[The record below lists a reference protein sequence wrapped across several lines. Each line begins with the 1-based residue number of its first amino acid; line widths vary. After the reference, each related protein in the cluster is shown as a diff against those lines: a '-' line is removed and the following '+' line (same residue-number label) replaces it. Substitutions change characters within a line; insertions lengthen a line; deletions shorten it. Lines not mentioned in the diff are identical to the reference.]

1 MTHQLPTTYQQFIAT
16 SRYSRWREDLGR
28 RENWEETVDRYFNFF
43 SRRLSGAN
51 KLTEEMQKDLAECRE
66 AVLKLEVLPSMR
78 ALMTAGKALE
88 RDEVAGFNCA
98 YVAVDHPH
106 AFDEIMY
113 VLTCGT
119 GAGFS
124 VEGEDV
130 AKLPEIPSEFHATET
145 SIMVADSKIGWAT
158 AYRELISMLYAGKIP
173 KWDVSKVRPA
183 GARLKTFG
191 GRASGSGPLVRLF
204 AFTVKIFTGA
214 AGRKLRPIECH
225 DIVCKIAEIVVVGG
239 VRRSALLGLS
249 DLSDSEI
256 RHCKSG
262 NWWEN
267 DVQRALANNSAVYTS
282 KPNIGQFMEEWL
294 SLYRSGSGE
303 RGIFNRY
310 VAQRYISEL
319 PNRDSDH
326 KFGANPCLEILLR
339 SAQFCNLSS
348 VQISPDDTA
357 DTLKNKVKIATILGT
372 LQSSLTNFRY
382 LRKIWKRNS
391 EEESLLGVSFS
402 GICDNALMSDHRSD
416 TLKQVLADLREYA
429 RKVNEDWA
437 SRIGVNP
444 SAAITCVKP
453 EGCRPIDAITVTDKG
468 ILTLEEFLELSNHE
482 IGDDWSD
489 MESPVSVCQHVGPQP
504 PQEGDAAL
512 VGKTYAN
519 GFSEVLE
526 ITMSYGQTVRS
537 TPNHKW
543 FVEKEH
549 IRTNKIRV
557 INQWVEA
564 KDIKP
569 GYVLAVNSKA
579 YRGEVPHKF
588 KSINKYHIS
597 TQGDVQDIKQPLEM
611 DEDLAWFLGYLWGDG
626 SMSPNK
632 YRLRWIDSGTDNLG
646 KIKRILE
653 EKFGIQA
660 EMKSCT
666 GKRAYTL
673 EVGSKLLWHWLI
685 KNHVWKY
692 MEDGGIDM
700 IPRCV
705 RHSSW
710 KHIVAFF
717 AGLIDADG
725 HATTDPNGVGVATW
739 TTADERL
746 AKNIQSVLYS
756 CGISM
761 GRSLNSRGKNHQAE
775 KRMFLCG
782 IASGCSYDAVDVLLN
797 NSNKLQAVGCKD
809 WRMYGEPHLIVGK
822 VKSVESVGVMPTF
835 DIQVEGDPWYWDG
848 AFKSHNTTSQLADR
862 ASGIHP
868 RYSQYYIR
876 TVRADKKDPLA
887 MLMKDSGFPVE
898 DDVTKPDSTYVFS
911 FPVKSPE
918 SSKMRDDMTA
928 IDQLEL
934 WLVYKKYWA
943 DHTVSCTIYVRESE
957 WVDVAAWVY
966 KHFDDISGL
975 SFLPHSNHVYKQAP
989 YTECTKEQYEAALVN
1004 MPKDIDWKALSRYEK
1019 SDETIGSQELS
1030 CSGNSCELI

>member
-1 MTHQLPTTYQQFIAT
+1 MAYSLPTDYQTFIAT
-16 SRYSRWREDLGR
+16 SRYSRWRDDLGR
-28 RENWEETVDRYFNFF
+28 RENWEETIDRYFDFF
-43 SRRLSGAN
+43 SRRLSSQG
-51 KLTEEMQKDLAECRE
+51 KMTDEIKSELADCRE

-88 RDEVAGFNCA
+88 RDEVAGFNCS

-124 VEGEDV
+124 VESEDV
-130 AKLPEIPSEFHATET
+130 NKLPDVPAEFHPTDT
-145 SIMVADSKIGWAT
+145 VIVVADSKIGWAT

-173 KWDVSKVRPA
+173 KWDVSKIRPA
-183 GARLKTFG
+183 GARLKVFG
-191 GRASGSGPLVRLF
+191 GRASGPYPLIRLF
-204 AFTVKIFTGA
+204 QFTVKVFTGA
-214 AGRKLRPIECH
+214 AGRKLKPIECH

-239 VRRSALLGLS
+239 VRRSALISLS
-249 DLSDSEI
+249 DLGDNEM

-262 NWWEN
+262 SWWESN
-267 DVQRALANNSAVYTS
+267 VQRALANNSAVYNS
-282 KPNIGQFMEEWL
+282 KPDIGQFMEEWL

-303 RGIFNRY
+303 RGIFNRH

-319 PNRDSDH
+319 PNRDSNYR
-326 KFGANPCLEILLR
+326 FGANPCLEILLR

-348 VQISPDDTA
+348 VQISPNDTV
-357 DTLKNKVKIATILGT
+357 DTLRNKVKIATILGT

-382 LRKIWKRNS
+382 LRKVWKRNS
-391 EEESLLGVSFS
+391 EEERLLGVSFS
-402 GICDNALMSDHRSD
+402 GICDNKMMSDPYSRN
-416 TLKQVLADLREYA
+416 LKELLSELREHA
-429 RKVNEDWA
+429 REVNKDWA
-437 SRIGVNP
+437 AKIGINE

-468 ILTLEEFLELSNHE
+468 ILTVEEFLELSDHE

-489 MESPVSVCQHVGPQP
+489 MKSFVSVCQNNNTAP
-504 PQEGDAAL
+504 

-526 ITMSYGQTVRS
+526 ITMNYGQTVRS

-549 IRTNKIRV
+549 ISTNQIRV
-557 INQWVEA
+557 MNQWVEA

-579 YRGEVPHKF
+579 YRGEIPYKF

-597 TQGDVQDIKQPLEM
+597 TQGDVQDIKQPWEM

-632 YRLRWIDSGTDNLG
+632 YRLRWIDSGTENLG

-653 EKFGIQA
+653 EKFGIQS

-666 GKRAYTL
+666 GKSAYTL

-717 AGLIDADG
+717 SGLIDADG
-725 HATTDPNGVGVATW
+725 HATTDPSGVGVATW
-739 TTADERL
+739 TTADEKL
-746 AKNIQSVLYS
+746 AKHIQSILYS

-782 IASGCSYDAVDVLLN
+782 LASGCSHDAVDVLLS
-797 NSNKLQAVGCKD
+797 NSNKLKAVGCEE
-809 WRMYGEPHLIVGK
+809 WRMYGDPHLIVGK

-862 ASGIHP
+862 SSGIHP

-887 MLMKDSGFPVE
+887 VMMKDAGFPVE

-911 FPVKSPE
+911 FPMKSPE
-918 SSKMRDDMTA
+918 GSKMRDDMTA

-934 WLVYKKYWA
+934 WLTYKQYWA
-943 DHTVSCTIYVRESE
+943 DHTVSCTIYVRENE

-966 KHFDDISGL
+966 NHFDHISGL

-989 YTECTKEQYEAALVN
+989 YTECTKEEYEAMLAK
-1004 MPKDIDWKALSRYEK
+1004 MPTSIDWDALALYEK
-1019 SDETIGSQELS
+1019 NDQTTGIQELS
-1030 CSGNSCELI
+1030 CAGNSCELV